1 MNTRICIVALAASAG
16 ACLAQTADSKALDKM
31 IAHYEQLDGCT
42 VSIGIEMKTS
52 DPMMAAMMSMMN
64 KSTPAYAV
72 KPNLFAFWEDPDAE
86 PGPMGQEMPNPVI
99 HSDGKRV
106 ITAVKAMSIYSE
118 QEAAT
123 DFGALLADPDAGL
136 AQGWD
141 MIPGANFLFALMSPD
156 AHKTLIEQI
165 ADITYAGLV
174 GEGEGSY
181 HAFTTV
187 DDDGTPLEMRI
198 AAVGDPWLM
207 GFKPNLANT
216 GAPEGLEVLLTFKD
230 WNAVAAAPAE
240 GAITLD
246 PEWEKVDD
254 IGEALFGG
262 MDMGMGEA
270 EGGMGDAHP
279 VVSDSISEGDEA
291 PGFTLPRLG
300 SDAAFTL
307 ADHRGKVVVLDF
319 WATWC
324 RPCIEGLPVVD
335 SVTASYADKGVVF
348 TAINLR
354 EGADHITEF
363 MGKKD
368 WKFDVA
374 LDSDGTISNLYGVS
388 GIPHSVVIDK
398 KGVIRYVTIGFG
410 GAEKYEKKLKKELDE
425 LIAE

>member
-16 ACLAQTADSKALDKM
+16 SCLAQTADSKALDKM
-31 IAHYEQLDGCT
+31 IAHYQQLQGCT
-42 VSIGIEMKTS
+42 VNIGIEMKTD

-64 KSTPAYAV
+64 KSTPGYAV

-86 PGPMGQEMPNPVI
+86 PAPMGMDAPNPVL
-99 HSDGKRV
+99 HSDGEKVTSV
-106 ITAVKAMSIYSE
+106 IKSMSIYSE
-118 QEAAT
+118 HEAAA
-123 DFGALLADPDAGL
+123 DFGALLDDPDAGL

-156 AHKTLIEQI
+156 AHETLIEQI
-165 ADITYAGLV
+165 TEITYAGLV

-181 HAFTTV
+181 HAFTTA

-198 AAVGDPWLM
+198 AAVGDPWLL
-207 GFKPNLANT
+207 GFKPDLTGT
-216 GAPEGLEVLLTFKD
+216 GAPEGLEVMLKFTD

-240 GAITLD
+240 GTITID

-254 IGEALFGG
+254 IGVAMFGG
-262 MDMGMGEA
+262 MEDMDMPHEDTNAG
-270 EGGMGDAHP
+270 HP

-300 SDAAFTL
+300 SDATFTL
-307 ADHRGKVVVLDF
+307 ADHRGEVVVLDF
-319 WATWC
+319 WASWC
-324 RPCIEGLPVVD
+324 GPCVKGLPVIT
-335 SVTASYADKGVVF
+335 SVTESYADKGVVF

-354 EGADHITEF
+354 EEAGHITEF

-374 LDSDGTISNLYGVS
+374 LDSEGRISNLYGVS

-398 KGVIRYVTIGFG
+398 KGVIRHVHVGFG
-410 GAEKYEKKLKKELDE
+410 GAEKLEKQLKKELDA